1 MKLIVASNNK
11 GKIKELK
18 QILSP
23 FGYNV
28 ISQSEAG
35 INIEV
40 EETGNS
46 FEENA
51 ALKAK
56 EISKITGH
64 ATIADDSGLSVD
76 YLNGA
81 PGIYSARFAGA
92 NASDKDNNDK
102 LLTIL
107 SGVPKEK
114 RNAKFICAIC
124 FISEDGENIS
134 VQGQCSGEIGFSPV
148 GKFGFGYDPIFM
160 VGDKSM
166 AEFSPEE
173 KNKISHRAIA
183 LNKLSNELMKRKNIN
198 ANK

>member
-81 PGIYSARFAGA
+81 PGIYSAR
-92 NASDKDNNDK
+92 
-102 LLTIL
+102 L
-107 SGVPKEK
+107 
-114 RNAKFICAIC
+114 
-124 FISEDGENIS
+124 
-134 VQGQCSGEIGFSPV
+134 QGRMHPT
-148 GKFGFGYDPIFM
+148 
-160 VGDKSM
+160 
-166 AEFSPEE
+166 
-173 KNKISHRAIA
+173 KII
-183 LNKLSNELMKRKNIN
+183 MIN
-198 ANK
+198 C